1 MPDLQHELVDE
12 VGHGLDAAQDVEAV
26 REGDGEPPDEAV
38 EGRALDAG
46 EGHRVGGGSFG
57 AQNIS
62 IALKTQ

>member
-1 MPDLQHELVDE
+1 MPYLQHELVDE

-46 EGHRVGGGSFG
+46 EGYRVGGRPKYS
-57 AQNIS
+57 
-62 IALKTQ
+62 